1 MCNSTIKNR
10 RACLRL
16 HSFWASVCA
25 VLMLSAGIAQA
36 SQALTVGVKY
46 PGLELGILS
55 SAQLAPLNDKTLLIG
70 DGLEITQAEL
80 MKSVNS
86 QEPELRSQLEKNLLY
101 ILEQEASRRI
111 LVKEAEKSGISSSG
125 RDERQVIRELIE
137 RKASDVSVPEEDL
150 EAFYKANR
158 EMLGGAAFEQVKDGI
173 RQYLIED
180 KRQQVVT
187 SYISELT
194 GSVRLRINESW
205 VEEQSRLAL
214 DNPVDKARNS
224 KKPTMVEFGAA
235 GCVPCDMM
243 QPILD
248 NVRKNY
254 TDKLNVVFVHV
265 GEEQVL
271 AARYGIRSIPVQV
284 FFDGTGKEV
293 FRHVG
298 FFPEADVTEQLAQM
312 GVKMG
317 VKK

>member
-1 MCNSTIKNR
+1 MN
-10 RACLRL
+10 
-16 HSFWASVCA
+16 
-25 VLMLSAGIAQA
+25 
-36 SQALTVGVKY
+36 
-46 PGLELGILS
+46 E
-55 SAQLAPLNDKTLLIG
+55 KTLLIG
-70 DGLEITQAEL
+70 DGLEISKAEL
-80 MKSVNS
+80 MESVNS
-86 QEPELRSQLEKNLLY
+86 QDPKLRRQLEKNLLY

-111 LVKEAEKSGISSSG
+111 LVKEAEKNGISTG
-125 RDERQVIRELIE
+125 GGDERQVIRELIE
-137 RKASDVSVPEEDL
+137 RKAADVSVPEEEL
-150 EAFYKANR
+150 EAFYQANR

-180 KRQQVVT
+180 KRQQVVA

-224 KKPTMVEFGAA
+224 KKPTMVEFGAT
-235 GCVPCDMM
+235 GCIPCDMM

-248 NVRKNY
+248 NLRKDY

-271 AARYGIRSIPVQV
+271 SARYGIRSIPVQV

-312 GVKMG
+312 GVK
-317 VKK
+317 K